1 MSRIME
7 RATGGMLVVVQ
18 AMLATSSIPEER
30 RVTSALYLLVVCC
43 NVPGALAGRAYGCSK
58 QNISKALRAVEDRR
72 WEHPDYDAELARL
85 EAIFSQG

>member
-1 MSRIME
+1 MSQVME
-7 RATGGMLVVVQ
+7 RATGAMLVVVR
-18 AMLATSSIPEER
+18 AMLATSKIPEER

-43 NVPGALAGRAYGCSK
+43 NVPGALAARAYGCSK

-72 WEHPDYDAELARL
+72 DDPDYDAELARL